1 MKIMSLSLMALFFSG
16 SAMAQKQ
23 APLPKDLP
31 PYGPE
36 TPLSAPSVKTSTLT
50 NGLSVW
56 LVSEPGF
63 PMIAVSIAVRGGYAA
78 DPADRAGISDLLAK
92 TIDQGTKTRTA
103 KQIAQQLQGAGGDLT
118 ISPGK
123 DSLTLSSSFLSSKTD
138 AAIEVLA
145 DVAQNGSF
153 PDAEVTLA
161 KRNAAEDLKQNESEP
176 SFLAARAMAKAL
188 FGDHPYS
195 VTAPTQESITASTAG
210 DLRTIYATRFRPDQ
224 AVLVAVGDFEN
235 ETMLRAITD
244 RFGAWKAPGT
254 APAPPAAPTS
264 AVPQHAVFF
273 VPRPDSVQTTIQLG
287 GFGPLRTDPDYEAA
301 LVANAI
307 YGGTFG
313 SRLVSNIRED
323 KGYTYSPFAVLRNYR
338 AASTLNTMADVRNEV
353 TAPTFNE
360 IMYELNRL
368 ATTSPTA
375 DELTQ
380 AKRFLVGIEAIQF
393 QSRSSVADELA
404 RLWVNGLPSDEIG
417 AYGRKVA
424 ATTMTVVAVGEEKVI
439 REAFSP
445 FALPIQVL
453 K

>member
-1 MKIMSLSLMALFFSG
+1 
-16 SAMAQKQ
+16 
-23 APLPKDLP
+23 
-31 PYGPE
+31 
-36 TPLSAPSVKTSTLT
+36 
-50 NGLSVW
+50 
-56 LVSEPGF
+56 
-63 PMIAVSIAVRGGYAA
+63 
-78 DPADRAGISDLLAK
+78 
-92 TIDQGTKTRTA
+92 
-103 KQIAQQLQGAGGDLT
+103 
-118 ISPGK
+118 
-123 DSLTLSSSFLSSKTD
+123 
-138 AAIEVLA
+138 
-145 DVAQNGSF
+145 
-153 PDAEVTLA
+153 
-161 KRNAAEDLKQNESEP
+161 
-176 SFLAARAMAKAL
+176 
-188 FGDHPYS
+188 
-195 VTAPTQESITASTAG
+195 
-210 DLRTIYATRFRPDQ
+210 
-224 AVLVAVGDFEN
+224 VGDFEN
-235 ETMLRAITD
+235 EKMLRAITD
-244 RFGAWKAPGT
+244 RFGGWKAPGT

-323 KGYTYSPFAVLRNYR
+323 KGYTYSPFAALRNYR

-380 AKRFLVGIEAIQF
+380 AKRFLVGIEAIQL
-393 QSRSSVADELA
+393 QSRSAVANELA

-417 AYGRKVA
+417 VHGRKVA
-424 ATTMTVVAVGEEKVI
+424 ATTADEVNTAARKYFPAAKMTVVAVGEEKVI